1 MEIDLI
7 IYCLLSTVST
17 ALALLIFKDKNK
29 SLLFFITLLLII
41 PTSDQFMFLTSF
53 KGIYFYDY
61 YFFIIS
67 IYYIQRI
74 SIKYLKDLL
83 LENKFLI
90 SSLLI
95 FLIYQCSLIYLD
107 NIMINKYLLKDFRP
121 FILLSSIFIFS
132 YVIKNIN
139 IKIDKILN
147 TLLFT
152 FIIKII
158 FFVFIFLIN
167 PLEDPFYQNY
177 LFRYRDGTTY
187 VAALFIL
194 ISIFKKSTLLEYIS
208 KSYFYWLIILSII
221 IVTIANLRIL
231 LPSILFAYLFIFQ
244 TSSKNLIL
252 KAVCTILYIGSFMGY
267 SYLLPKIQY
276 NLHGKEKIEL
286 RIKNLEDRKL
296 SKNRIE
302 KEKKILKKGY
312 QPKRYNSLFNKINQ
326 QLETRFSPA
335 MKDLKNLNTKK
346 IIIGKGIGT
355 TFKIPSFS
363 YRGLDLNLNKI
374 DSFYLTQFIK
384 YGIFGLI
391 LTLILFKIF
400 ISKNIFNNRLK
411 LSIISFYL
419 IIMLVNSVL
428 YQPGTIVHLTLLNLI
443 MISINQKNII
453 YKETTVE

>member
-1 MEIDLI
+1 
-7 IYCLLSTVST
+7 
-17 ALALLIFKDKNK
+17 
-29 SLLFFITLLLII
+29 
-41 PTSDQFMFLTSF
+41 MFLTSF

-67 IYYIQRI
+67 IYYFQRI

-83 LENKFLI
+83 LDNKFLI

-231 LPSILFAYLFIFQ
+231 LPAILFAYLFIFQ

-252 KAVCTILYIGSFMGY
+252 KAVCTFLYIGSFMGY

>member
-1 MEIDLI
+1 
-7 IYCLLSTVST
+7 
-17 ALALLIFKDKNK
+17 
-29 SLLFFITLLLII
+29 
-41 PTSDQFMFLTSF
+41 MFLTSF
-53 KGIYFYDY
+53 SGIYFYDY

-67 IYYIQRI
+67 IYYFQRI
-74 SIKYLKDLL
+74 SIKYFKDLL
-83 LENKFLI
+83 LDNKFLI

-107 NIMINKYLLKDFRP
+107 NIPINKYLLKDFRP

-221 IVTIANLRIL
+221 LVTIANLRIL
-231 LPSILFAYLFIFQ
+231 LPAILFAYLFIFQ

-252 KAVCTILYIGSFMGY
+252 KAVCTFLYIGSFMGY

-335 MKDLKNLNTKK
+335 MKDLNNLNAKK
-346 IIIGKGIGT
+346 IVIGKGIGT

-391 LTLILFKIF
+391 LILILFKIF

-428 YQPGTIVHLTLLNLI
+428 YQPGTIVHLTILNLI

-453 YKETTVE
+453 YKETTEE

>member
-1 MEIDLI
+1 
-7 IYCLLSTVST
+7 
-17 ALALLIFKDKNK
+17 
-29 SLLFFITLLLII
+29 
-41 PTSDQFMFLTSF
+41 MFLTSF
-53 KGIYFYDY
+53 SGIYFYDY

-67 IYYIQRI
+67 IYYFQRI
-74 SIKYLKDLL
+74 SIKYFKDLL
-83 LENKFLI
+83 LDNKFLI

-107 NIMINKYLLKDFRP
+107 NIPINKYLLKDFRP

-221 IVTIANLRIL
+221 LVTIANLRIL
-231 LPSILFAYLFIFQ
+231 LPAILFAYLFIFQ

-252 KAVCTILYIGSFMGY
+252 KAVCTFLYIGSFMGY

-335 MKDLKNLNTKK
+335 MKDLNNLNAKK
-346 IIIGKGIGT
+346 IVIGKGIGT

-428 YQPGTIVHLTLLNLI
+428 YQPGTIVHLTILNLI

-453 YKETTVE
+453 YKETTEE

>member
-7 IYCLLSTVST
+7 IYCLLSSVST

-276 NLHGKEKIEL
+276 NLHGIA
-286 RIKNLEDRKL
+286 RW
-296 SKNRIE
+296 
-302 KEKKILKKGY
+302 
-312 QPKRYNSLFNKINQ
+312 
-326 QLETRFSPA
+326 
-335 MKDLKNLNTKK
+335 
-346 IIIGKGIGT
+346 
-355 TFKIPSFS
+355 
-363 YRGLDLNLNKI
+363 
-374 DSFYLTQFIK
+374 
-384 YGIFGLI
+384 
-391 LTLILFKIF
+391 
-400 ISKNIFNNRLK
+400 
-411 LSIISFYL
+411 
-419 IIMLVNSVL
+419 
-428 YQPGTIVHLTLLNLI
+428 
-443 MISINQKNII
+443 
-453 YKETTVE
+453 

>member
-1 MEIDLI
+1 
-7 IYCLLSTVST
+7 
-17 ALALLIFKDKNK
+17 
-29 SLLFFITLLLII
+29 
-41 PTSDQFMFLTSF
+41 MFLTSF

-67 IYYIQRI
+67 IYYFQRI

-83 LENKFLI
+83 LDNKFLI

-208 KSYFYWLIILSII
+208 KSYFYWLIILSVIL
-221 IVTIANLRIL
+221 VTIANLRIL
-231 LPSILFAYLFIFQ
+231 LPAILFTYLFIFQ

-252 KAVCTILYIGSFMGY
+252 KAVCTFLYIGSFMGY

-335 MKDLKNLNTKK
+335 MEDLKNLNTKK

-453 YKETTVE
+453 DKETTVE